1 MNINHQNTME
11 SYHLKVKARQ
21 DQLKKLT
28 LDGFLE
34 LYDTILNSIE
44 NGLES
49 GSIKWP
55 DTVLFEAILK
65 ELNRRSK
72 AINWST
78 RVWRKPEEYKRLRQC
93 KARAQWLIRNWTV
106 LGAMRGRMN

>member
-21 DQLKKLT
+21 NQLKKLT
-28 LDGFLE
+28 LDGFIE
-34 LYDTILNSIE
+34 LYDVILNSIE

-55 DTVLFEAILK
+55 DTVLLEAILK
-65 ELNRRSK
+65 ELDRRLK
-72 AINWST
+72 AISWST
-78 RVWRKPEEYKRLRQC
+78 RVWRKPEEYQHLRQC
-93 KARAQWLIRNWTV
+93 KAKGQRLIRNWTV
-106 LGAMRGRMN
+106 LG